1 MSEEYKRILEAQL
14 WNIAN
19 TLRGKMN
26 ADEFRDY
33 ILGFIFYKYLSEKMN
48 IFADEILKQ
57 DNIKFK
63 DITPKTVDGK
73 EFIEAI
79 KEEALEKLGYFL
91 RPVELFSEVAL
102 RGKGENEDDVDKFDE
117 SKTNF
122 ILEDLQKILINIQ
135 LSTMGTDSEEDFDNL
150 FEDMDL
156 NSSKLGKTPE
166 ARNAIIAKVLTHL
179 DKIDFKLSDINQV
192 DVLGDAYEYLIGE
205 FASGAGKKAGEFYT
219 PQQVSTILAKLVTTG
234 KQKLK
239 SVYDPTCGSGSL
251 LLRVAREV
259 EDVSNFY
266 GQEMNRTTYNLARMN
281 MILHGVH
288 YRQFDIKQDDTLEH
302 PQHIDKQFEAIVA
315 NPPFSAQWSANPLF
329 TSDDRFS
336 QYGRLAP
343 SSKADFAFVQ
353 HMIYHLAENGTMAII
368 LPHGALFR
376 GGAEQHIRKYLI
388 ENKNFLDAVIG
399 LPANM
404 FYGTSIPTCI
414 MVFKKCR
421 ENPEDIL
428 FIDASNNFEK
438 NRNQNVLTIYD
449 IDKIIETYRNR
460 IEIEQYSKKATLDEI
475 EENDYNLNVPR
486 YISTS
491 VEEEVIDIEI
501 VADNLKT
508 LLNISIEKDKEVSNF
523 CNELN
528 IPIPTGFNIPLLKL
542 YRQSLIQQ
550 IFSQQ
555 IRFKNGDEDFQEWV
569 EKKIFEI
576 AIKKSSNISANKIE
590 ENFGEYI
597 IYGASGILKK
607 VDFYEEENDYISI
620 VKDGAGVG
628 RLLYCKGKS
637 SVLGT
642 LEMIKPQPSVNT
654 YFLFCLLS
662 NIDFVKYITGSTIP
676 HIYFKDWS
684 NEICQIPCMEEQ
696 IKIATFLSAIDKKI
710 DLIQSE
716 NVIS

>member
-1 MSEEYKRILEAQL
+1 MSEEFKRILEQQL

-48 IFADEILKQ
+48 IFADAILKQ
-57 DNIKFK
+57 NEIQFNKIKSLK
-63 DITPKTVDGK
+63 ERYGK
-73 EFIEAI
+73 ENDLGSDLIEAI
-79 KEEALEKLGYFL
+79 KEESLEKLGYFL
-91 RPVELFSEVAL
+91 RPEELFTEVAK

-122 ILEDLQKILINIQ
+122 ILDDLQKILINIQ

-156 NSSKLGKTPE
+156 NSTKLGKTPE

-179 DKIDFKLSDINQV
+179 DKIDFKLEHTEL
-192 DVLGDAYEYLIGE
+192 DVLGDAYEYLIGQ

-219 PQQVSTILAKLVTTG
+219 PQEVSKILAKIVTTG

-251 LLRVAREV
+251 LLRVAKEV
-259 EDVSNFY
+259 EEVSNFY

-288 YRQFDIKQDDTLEH
+288 YRKFDIKQDDTLEH

-343 SSKADFAFVQ
+343 SSKADYAFVQ
-353 HMIYHLAENGTMAII
+353 HMIYHLADNGTMAIV

-376 GGAEQHIRKYLI
+376 GGAEQHIRRYLI

-399 LPANM
+399 LPANI

-421 ENPEDIL
+421 ENPDDIL
-428 FIDASNNFEK
+428 FIDASGTDNYEK
-438 NRNQNVLTIYD
+438 VKTQNVLRLKDVDLI
-449 IDKIIETYRNR
+449 IDTYRNR
-460 IEIEQYSKKATLDEI
+460 TELPKYSKKSTLGDI
-475 EENDYNLNVPR
+475 AKNDYNLNIPR
-486 YISTS
+486 YVDTFEA
-491 VEEEVIDIEI
+491 EESIDIDAISKEI
-501 VADNLKT
+501 KKLDETIAITDKT
-508 LLNISIEKDKEVSNF
+508 IAQFCAELNISTPF
-523 CNELN
+523 
-528 IPIPTGFNIPLLKL
+528 
-542 YRQSLIQQ
+542 
-550 IFSQQ
+550 
-555 IRFKNGDEDFQEWV
+555 
-569 EKKIFEI
+569 
-576 AIKKSSNISANKIE
+576 
-590 ENFGEYI
+590 
-597 IYGASGILKK
+597 
-607 VDFYEEENDYISI
+607 
-620 VKDGAGVG
+620 
-628 RLLYCKGKS
+628 
-637 SVLGT
+637 
-642 LEMIKPQPSVNT
+642 
-654 YFLFCLLS
+654 
-662 NIDFVKYITGSTIP
+662 
-676 HIYFKDWS
+676 
-684 NEICQIPCMEEQ
+684 
-696 IKIATFLSAIDKKI
+696 
-710 DLIQSE
+710 
-716 NVIS
+716 

>member
-1 MSEEYKRILEAQL
+1 MSEDYKKKLEQQL

-48 IFADEILKQ
+48 LFADEILKQ

-63 DITPKTVDGK
+63 DIVPKTEKGE

-91 RPVELFSEVAL
+91 RPEELFTEIAK
-102 RGKGENEDDVDKFDE
+102 RGKGDNEDDVDKFDE

-122 ILEDLQKILINIQ
+122 ILEDLQKILLNIQ
-135 LSTMGTDSEEDFDNL
+135 LSTMGTESEEDYENL

-156 NSSKLGKTPE
+156 NSSKLGRTPE

-192 DVLGDAYEYLIGE
+192 DVLGDAYEYLIGQ

-219 PQQVSTILAKLVTTG
+219 PQQVSSILAKLVTTG

-343 SSKADFAFVQ
+343 SNKADFAFVQ
-353 HMIYHLAENGTMAII
+353 HMIYHLADNGTMALV

-376 GGAEQHIRKYLI
+376 GGAEQHIRTYLI

-399 LPANM
+399 LPANI

-414 MVFKKCR
+414 LVFKKCR

-428 FIDASNNFEK
+428 FIDASEHFEK
-438 NRNQNVLTIYD
+438 LKTKNVLRQKH
-449 IDKIIETYRNR
+449 IDLIIDTYRTRN
-460 IEIEQYSKKATLDEI
+460 ETPKYSKKATLEEI
-475 EENDYNLNVPR
+475 AKNDYNLNIPR
-486 YISTS
+486 Y
-491 VEEEVIDIEI
+491 VETFEAEENIDIEAI
-501 VADNLKT
+501 ATAIKALDETIMNT
-508 LLNISIEKDKEVSNF
+508 DRTIAEFCAELNIST
-523 CNELN
+523 
-528 IPIPTGFNIPLLKL
+528 P
-542 YRQSLIQQ
+542 Y
-550 IFSQQ
+550 
-555 IRFKNGDEDFQEWV
+555 
-569 EKKIFEI
+569 
-576 AIKKSSNISANKIE
+576 
-590 ENFGEYI
+590 
-597 IYGASGILKK
+597 
-607 VDFYEEENDYISI
+607 
-620 VKDGAGVG
+620 
-628 RLLYCKGKS
+628 
-637 SVLGT
+637 
-642 LEMIKPQPSVNT
+642 
-654 YFLFCLLS
+654 
-662 NIDFVKYITGSTIP
+662 
-676 HIYFKDWS
+676 
-684 NEICQIPCMEEQ
+684 
-696 IKIATFLSAIDKKI
+696 
-710 DLIQSE
+710 
-716 NVIS
+716 